1 MRAFTLD
8 SFDASPAVRDDL
20 PTPNP
25 ADDELLVGVQA
36 SAVNPVDAAIAAG
49 QLKDM
54 VEHEFPVVLGR
65 VHAGVVEQVGASVTR
80 YAAGDEVFGF
90 VLHANPTVHEGSW
103 AELIVVPQDNSVA
116 RRPVNVEPE
125 AAGAAPLAGI
135 TALLCVDALDVS
147 GGDTVLV
154 VGASGGVGSFAVQ
167 LLVHAGATVIAP
179 GLPEDQ
185 EYLRDLGTTELLD
198 RSADTAAAVRER
210 YPNGVDALLD
220 LVSYSPDDFNANA
233 AVLKDGG
240 RAAAPLSAAGDGP
253 GRTNIMAVP
262 SAENLDRLA
271 EVLDAGILR
280 VHIQKSYPLE
290 QAGDAL
296 EALGATHTQGKLSI
310 RVAS

>member
-1 MRAFTLD
+1 
-8 SFDASPAVRDDL
+8 
-20 PTPNP
+20 
-25 ADDELLVGVQA
+25 
-36 SAVNPVDAAIAAG
+36 
-49 QLKDM
+49 
-54 VEHEFPVVLGR
+54 
-65 VHAGVVEQVGASVTR
+65 
-80 YAAGDEVFGF
+80 
-90 VLHANPTVHEGSW
+90 
-103 AELIVVPQDNSVA
+103 
-116 RRPVNVEPE
+116 
-125 AAGAAPLAGI
+125 
-135 TALLCVDALDVS
+135 
-147 GGDTVLV
+147 
-154 VGASGGVGSFAVQ
+154 
-167 LLVHAGATVIAP
+167 VIAP